1 MLTPVSR
8 VEIFMN
14 KAFVVTLILSLL
26 GLSIFAQTALKPNLQ
41 DALINEARLLLSQNQ
56 SQAVIQKLS
65 GVNSPNALYLLGVAH
80 YRLSEHVKAIEAL
93 TPAVSALP
101 KDSAERKEAIQLL
114 GMSHYIL
121 GHLREAVPFLEQAL
135 AWSPSS
141 IELAYALGMSAIQAQ
156 QEAKGRAAFA
166 KMFRVAEDSPAAHF
180 YAAQMMIRVELNEQ
194 AEAELKQALSKNPN
208 LPQANFLLGVIAI
221 QKSNFNESVVFMQ
234 KEIALNPGNAMAFYR
249 LGDAFTRQ
257 LKWDEAIPVLQKS
270 VWLNPY
276 FSGPYILLGKSY
288 LKKRELASAEGMLRR
303 AIQVDPN
310 NKSAHYMLAQS
321 YQQSGRTDEAKREFA
336 IAEKLQGSNDQPEK

>member
-1 MLTPVSR
+1 MLS
-8 VEIFMN
+8 
-14 KAFVVTLILSLL
+14 LILLL
-26 GLSIFAQTALKPNLQ
+26 LLPSTFAQTAPKLNPP

-56 SQAVIQKLS
+56 FREIIQKLS
-65 GVNSPNALYLLGVAH
+65 GTTTPNALYLLGVAH
-80 YRLSEHVKAIEAL
+80 YRLNEHVKAIEFL
-93 TPAVSALP
+93 TPALEALSRE
-101 KDSAERKEAIQLL
+101 SAERKEVIQLL

-194 AEAELKQALSKNPN
+194 AEVELKQALSKNPN

>member
-1 MLTPVSR
+1 MKNAFSF
-8 VEIFMN
+8 IF
-14 KAFVVTLILSLL
+14 FLLLITC
-26 GLSIFAQTALKPNLQ
+26 SIFAQPVAKPNPT
-41 DALINEARLLLSQNQ
+41 DPIITEARLLLSQNQ
-56 SQAVIQKLS
+56 YREIIQKLN
-65 GVNSPNALYLLGVAH
+65 GATKPQALYLLSVAH
-80 YRLSEHVKAIEAL
+80 YRLNEYVKAIEYL
-93 TPAVSALP
+93 TPALEGLP
-101 KDSAERKEAIQLL
+101 KDSAERKETIQLL

-121 GHLREAVPFLEQAL
+121 GHLREAVPFLEQAT
-135 AWSPSS
+135 AWSPTS
-141 IELAYALGMSAIQAQ
+141 IELAYALGMAAIQTQ

-194 AEAELKQALSKNPN
+194 AEAELKLALTKNPT

-221 QKSNFNESVVFMQ
+221 QKSNFDEGVALMQ

-249 LGDAFTRQ
+249 LGDAYTRQ
-257 LKWDEAIPVLQKS
+257 LNWDEAIPVLQKS

-321 YQQSGRTDEAKREFA
+321 YQQSGRVEEAKHEFA

>member
-1 MLTPVSR
+1 MKKTCSI
-8 VEIFMN
+8 IF
-14 KAFVVTLILSLL
+14 ILLYFTV
-26 GLSIFAQTALKPNLQ
+26 SIFAQTATKPIPQ
-41 DALINEARLLLSQNQ
+41 DAIINEARQLLTNNQ
-56 SQAVIQKLS
+56 YREVIQKLS
-65 GVNSPNALYLLGVAH
+65 GTNTPNALYLLGVAH
-80 YRLSEHVKAIEAL
+80 YRLGENVKAIEAL
-93 TPAVSALP
+93 TTAAPALP

-194 AEAELKQALSKNPN
+194 AEAELKQALTKNPN

-221 QKSNFNESVVFMQ
+221 QKSNFDEAAALMQ
-234 KEIALNPGNAMAFYR
+234 KEISLNPGNAMAFYR

-288 LKKRELASAEGMLRR
+288 LKKRELSNAEGMLRR

>member
-1 MLTPVSR
+1 MKKVCSIIFILLFLTFS
-8 VEIFMN
+8 
-14 KAFVVTLILSLL
+14 T
-26 GLSIFAQTALKPNLQ
+26 FAQTPAKPKLP
-41 DALINEARLLLSQNQ
+41 DAIINEARQLLANNQ
-56 SQAVIQKLS
+56 YREIIQKLS
-65 GVNSPNALYLLGVAH
+65 GTNSPYALYLLGVAH
-80 YRLSEHVKAIEAL
+80 YRLGEHVKAIEAL

-101 KDSAERKEAIQLL
+101 KDSAERKEVTQLL

>member
-1 MLTPVSR
+1 MK
-8 VEIFMN
+8 N
-14 KAFVVTLILSLL
+14 ACVTILLLLLITCSV
-26 GLSIFAQTALKPNLQ
+26 FAQATPS
-41 DALINEARLLLSQNQ
+41 DTSINEARLLLSQNQ
-56 SQAVIQKLS
+56 YREIIQKLN
-65 GVNSPNALYLLGVAH
+65 GANKPEALYLLGVAH
-80 YRLSEHVKAIEAL
+80 YRLNEQVKAIEYL
-93 TPAVSALP
+93 TPAVNALA
-101 KDSAERKEAIQLL
+101 KESAERKEVIQLL

-121 GHLREAVPFLEQAL
+121 GHLREAVPFLEQAI
-135 AWSPSS
+135 AWSPTS
-141 IELAYALGMSAIQAQ
+141 IELTYALGMAAIQAQ

-194 AEAELKQALSKNPN
+194 AEAELKQALTKNPT
-208 LPQANFLLGVIAI
+208 LPNAHFLLGVIAI
-221 QKSNFNESVVFMQ
+221 QKSNFDEATVFMQ

-288 LKKRELASAEGMLRR
+288 LKKRETASAEGMLRR